1 MSIERRID
9 DLIEA
14 GWGVVDSDFDP
25 IAFHHWRRR
34 AFDCL
39 TAMVGQDHVYTRH
52 FENFVQQGGET
63 DLLAANGILSAAKEQ
78 DSRNRLGPVKANGN
92 VTCVPM
98 TEKRTLHKSKS
109 HVNNPGPSPYRSA
122 TDLGIRS

>member
-25 IAFHHWRRR
+25 IAFHHWRRS

-39 TAMVGQDHVYTRH
+39 TAMFGPDHVYTKH
-52 FENFVQQGGET
+52 FEKLVRQGGKT
-63 DLLAANGILSAAKEQ
+63 DLLAAGGILSAAKEQ
-78 DSRNRLGPVKANGN
+78 ESCNRLGPAKANGN
-92 VTCVPM
+92 VTRQQ
-98 TEKRTLHKSKS
+98 EIS
-109 HVNNPGPSPYRSA
+109 
-122 TDLGIRS
+122 I